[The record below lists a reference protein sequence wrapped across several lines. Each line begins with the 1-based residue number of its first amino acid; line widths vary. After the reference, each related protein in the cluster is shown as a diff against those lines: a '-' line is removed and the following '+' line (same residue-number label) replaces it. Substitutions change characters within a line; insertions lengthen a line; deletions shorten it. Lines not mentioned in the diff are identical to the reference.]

1 MLGYAPSIEA
11 SRFRPEQDQERVGGE
26 IVGKEEYEILKE
38 GAKEK
43 ARITGVETKR
53 SSEVFKNSKTPDQQL
68 IVISANISGWV
79 GRVGTIPK
87 PPSKYLSP
95 KSKMAQFITKYKKPP
110 EAGMLVDVAINDK
123 GFWTLVI

>member
-1 MLGYAPSIEA
+1 
-11 SRFRPEQDQERVGGE
+11 
-26 IVGKEEYEILKE
+26 VGKESEYEILKE

-43 ARITGVETKR
+43 AKITSVETKK

-68 IVISANISGWV
+68 IVIVADIDGWV

-95 KSKMAQFITKYKKPP
+95 KSKMAQFLAKYRKPP
-110 EAGMLVDVAINDK
+110 TVGMTIAVTTNEK
-123 GFWTLVI
+123 GFLTLVL